1 MGKKKKTKKDK
12 IITQLKRE
20 IKKRSALNNSHDSK
34 SVSLLPKKEKNK
46 TRNHF
51 ATDKSLSK
59 QIKTSPLVKKNL
71 TKSFVLAILILSFE
85 FVLHL
90 QIK

>member
-1 MGKKKKTKKDK
+1 MSKKKKTKKDK

-46 TRNHF
+46 TRNH
-51 ATDKSLSK
+51 L
-59 QIKTSPLVKKNL
+59 
-71 TKSFVLAILILSFE
+71 
-85 FVLHL
+85 
-90 QIK
+90 